1 MIFQHLSVMV
11 PFGLVCEN
19 FRIFGGGM
27 MDHHWIIQTGEM
39 GNLIS
44 VVVSMFLAFLLIIIK
59 VMVNGTML
67 VVTKFGATISILFAS
82 NLQHIVKFSSY
93 ETNDNDHLFIVLYA
107 LTNLLLIILIIA
119 DNLEYRMTS
128 TTVKWILWRR
138 L

>member
-1 MIFQHLSVMV
+1 
-11 PFGLVCEN
+11 
-19 FRIFGGGM
+19 
-27 MDHHWIIQTGEM
+27 
-39 GNLIS
+39 
-44 VVVSMFLAFLLIIIK
+44 MFLAFLLIIIK

-128 TTVKWILWRR
+128 TTVK
-138 L
+138 